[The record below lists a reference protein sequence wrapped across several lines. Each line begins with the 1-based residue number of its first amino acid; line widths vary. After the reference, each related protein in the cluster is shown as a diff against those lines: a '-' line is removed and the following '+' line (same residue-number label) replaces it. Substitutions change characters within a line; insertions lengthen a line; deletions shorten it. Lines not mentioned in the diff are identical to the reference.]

1 MKKLKNLI
9 LACLVPLLAQLVFV
23 QTSQAAEQTVL
34 PSDMASNLPSAAPV
48 GKGRLIYFGFDV
60 YDAKLWV
67 APDFKSSTFGSH
79 KIALEL
85 QYLRN
90 FTAQAISKSS
100 LKEMQAIEP
109 VPEQKAAIWI
119 NKLQEALPNIKKSD
133 RLMGIYD
140 PSTGVTFWL
149 NGKRISEIRDTE
161 FASQF
166 FAIWLSPKTS
176 QPKLRLSL
184 LGSGN

>member
-1 MKKLKNLI
+1 
-9 LACLVPLLAQLVFV
+9 
-23 QTSQAAEQTVL
+23 
-34 PSDMASNLPSAAPV
+34 
-48 GKGRLIYFGFDV
+48 
-60 YDAKLWV
+60 
-67 APDFKSSTFGSH
+67 
-79 KIALEL
+79 
-85 QYLRN
+85 
-90 FTAQAISKSS
+90 
-100 LKEMQAIEP
+100 
-109 VPEQKAAIWI
+109 
-119 NKLQEALPNIKKSD
+119 
-133 RLMGIYD
+133 MGIYD